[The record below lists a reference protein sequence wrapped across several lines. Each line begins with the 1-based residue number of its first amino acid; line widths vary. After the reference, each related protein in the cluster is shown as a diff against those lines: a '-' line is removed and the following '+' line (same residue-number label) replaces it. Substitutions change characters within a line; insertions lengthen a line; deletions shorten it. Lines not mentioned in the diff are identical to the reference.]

1 MNQVMR
7 AIFFLLLGLGSANAQ
22 DLREQVSTYT
32 LENGMRVIM
41 VEQDAAPVISFNLMF
56 DVGGID
62 EPEGLGGIAHMVEHM
77 AFKGTETI
85 GTDEPNLEEQAL
97 AKVEVLALALD
108 YVRDNGTEEEVA
120 ETEAAFLEAREEAK
134 AFASPNALD
143 LLFDAN
149 GGVGLNASTGYDR
162 TAYVIS
168 MPSNRLE
175 LYARVY
181 ADILRDTVFRSFYE
195 ERDVVREERRQ
206 RSEDD
211 PQGVLFE
218 DFLGEAYQVHP
229 YGRPLIGAPS
239 EIETY
244 LATEAKEFFTRF
256 YHPNRAVLVLVGDVE
271 PERDIEILRRYFGTL
286 EQEPDNRPTLP
297 EEPEQTQE
305 RRTSVEFDAEP
316 QLGVGYHKPTYPER
330 DAYVMDVIDALLSAG
345 RTSRLFDRM
354 VVEDQIALDVFTTS
368 AFPGIREPNLF
379 VFGGSPR
386 FPNTNADMERVFYE
400 EVERLKNEPVSE
412 RELEKVK
419 NQVRA
424 GFIRGLQ
431 SGSGLASQ
439 LAFYELFLGGWD
451 GILEYENIIN
461 SVTAEEVQEVAQR
474 ILTQDNRTVA
484 LLESTAPANDSGSA
498 APAEPANDETATDQ
512 TTTDETTS
520 EESSQ

>member
-1 MNQVMR
+1 MKLAVR
-7 AIFFLLLGLGSANAQ
+7 TLLTLTLLLGLALGSAQ

-32 LENGMRVIM
+32 LDNGMRVIM

-62 EPEGLGGIAHMVEHM
+62 EPDGLGGIAHMVEHM
-77 AFKGTETI
+77 AFKGTQTI
-85 GTDEPNLEEQAL
+85 GTDTPDLEEQAL
-97 AKVEVLALALD
+97 EKVEVLALALEW
-108 YVRDNGTEEEVA
+108 VRNNGTEEEVA
-120 ETEAAFLEAREEAK
+120 ETQAAFLEAREEAK

-162 TAYVIS
+162 TSYVIS

-218 DFLGEAYQVHP
+218 EFLSEAYQVHP
-229 YGRPLIGAPS
+229 YGRPLIGAANELES
-239 EIETY
+239 Y
-244 LATEAKEFFTRF
+244 LATEAEAFFER
-256 YHPNRAVLVLVGDVE
+256 YYDPNRAVLVLVGDVE
-271 PERDIEILRRYFGTL
+271 PERDIEILERYFGIL
-286 EQEPDNRPTLP
+286 EQAPDARPAIP
-297 EEPEQTQE
+297 EEPDQTQE
-305 RRTSVEFDAEP
+305 RRTTVEFDAEP
-316 QLGVGYHKPTYPER
+316 QLAVGYHKPTYPER
-330 DAYVMDVIDALLSAG
+330 DAYVLDVIDAVLSAG
-345 RTSRLFDRM
+345 RTSRLFERM
-354 VVEDQIALDVFTTS
+354 VVEDQVALDVFTTS
-368 AFPGIREPNLF
+368 AFPGTRDPNLF

-386 FPNTNADMERVFYE
+386 FPNTNEDMERVFYE
-400 EVERLKNEPVSE
+400 EVERLKNESVTE

-424 GFIRGLQ
+424 NFIRSLG
-431 SGSGLASQ
+431 SSSGLASQ
-439 LAFYELFLGGWD
+439 LAFYELFLGGWED
-451 GILEYENIIN
+451 LLEYEEIIN

-474 ILTQDNRTVA
+474 IFTEDNRTVA
-484 LLESTAPANDSGSA
+484 LLESTNPQGSA
-498 APAEPANDETATDQ
+498 PEDSENAEPITDD
-512 TTTDETTS
+512 TTGSTT
-520 EESSQ
+520 EESNP

>member
-1 MNQVMR
+1 MNQLVTR
-7 AIFFLLLGLGSANAQ
+7 TFLFALAMLMGLTSAQ

-41 VEQDAAPVISFNLMF
+41 VRQDAAPVISFNLMF

-62 EPEGLGGIAHMVEHM
+62 EPDGLGGIAHMVEHM
-77 AFKGTETI
+77 AFKGTQTI
-85 GTDEPNLEEQAL
+85 GTDTPDLEEQAL
-97 AKVEVLALALD
+97 EKVEVLALALEW
-108 YVRDNGTEEEVA
+108 VRKNGTEEEVA
-120 ETEAAFLEAREEAK
+120 ETQAAFLEAREEAK
-134 AFASPNALD
+134 ALASPNALD

-162 TAYVIS
+162 TSYVIS

-218 DFLGEAYQVHP
+218 EFLGEAYRVHP
-229 YGRPLIGAPS
+229 YGRPLIGAPNELES
-239 EIETY
+239 Y
-244 LATEAKEFFTRF
+244 LATEAEAFFER
-256 YHPNRAVLVLVGDVE
+256 YYDPNRAVLVLVGDVE
-271 PERDIEILRRYFGTL
+271 PERDLEILERYFGLL
-286 EQEPDNRPTLP
+286 EGAPDARPDIPNEPD
-297 EEPEQTQE
+297 QTEE
-305 RRTSVEFDAEP
+305 RRSSVQFDAEP
-316 QLGVGYHKPTYPER
+316 QLAVGYHKPTYPER
-330 DAYVMDVIDALLSAG
+330 DAYVMDVIDAVLSAG
-345 RTSRLFDRM
+345 RTSRLFERM
-354 VVEDQIALDVFTTS
+354 VAQDQIALDVFTSS

-379 VFGGSPR
+379 VFGGAPR

-400 EVERLKNEPVSE
+400 EVERLKNESVTE

-424 GFIRGLQ
+424 SFIRGLG

-439 LAFYELFLGGWD
+439 LAFYELFLGGWE
-451 GILEYENIIN
+451 GILEYEEIIN

-474 ILTQDNRTVA
+474 IFSEDNRTVA
-484 LLESTAPANDSGSA
+484 LLEPLNPEGSSDTGSTRESTPESTRESTA
-498 APAEPANDETATDQ
+498 
-512 TTTDETTS
+512 
-520 EESSQ
+520 EESTP

>member
-1 MNQVMR
+1 MKLAVR
-7 AIFFLLLGLGSANAQ
+7 TLLTLTLLLGLANAQ

-32 LENGMRVIM
+32 LDNGMRVIM
-41 VEQDAAPVISFNLMF
+41 ARQDAAPVISFNLMF

-62 EPEGLGGIAHMVEHM
+62 EPDGLGGIAHMVEHM
-77 AFKGTETI
+77 AFKGTQTI
-85 GTDEPNLEEQAL
+85 GTDTPDLEEQAL
-97 AKVEVLALALD
+97 EKVEVLALALEW
-108 YVRDNGTEEEVA
+108 VRNNGTEEEVA
-120 ETEAAFLEAREEAK
+120 ETQAAFLEAREEAK

-162 TAYVIS
+162 TSYVIS

-218 DFLGEAYQVHP
+218 EFLGEAYQVHP
-229 YGRPLIGAPS
+229 YGRPLIGAPNELES
-239 EIETY
+239 Y
-244 LATEAKEFFTRF
+244 LATEAEAFFER
-256 YHPNRAVLVLVGDVE
+256 YYDPNRAVLVLVGDVE
-271 PERDIEILRRYFGTL
+271 PERDIEILERYFGIL
-286 EQEPDNRPTLP
+286 EQAPDARPAIP
-297 EEPEQTQE
+297 EEPDQTEE
-305 RRTSVEFDAEP
+305 RRSTVEFDAEP
-316 QLGVGYHKPTYPER
+316 QLAVGYHKPTYPER
-330 DAYVMDVIDALLSAG
+330 DAYVLDVIDAVLSAG
-345 RTSRLFDRM
+345 RTSRLFERM

-368 AFPGIREPNLF
+368 AFPGTREPNLF
-379 VFGGSPR
+379 VFGGAPR

-400 EVERLKNEPVSE
+400 EVERLQNEGVTE

-424 GFIRGLQ
+424 NFIRSLG
-431 SGSGLASQ
+431 SSSGLASQ
-439 LAFYELFLGGWD
+439 LAFYELFLGGWED
-451 GILEYENIIN
+451 LLEYEEIIN

-474 ILTQDNRTVA
+474 IFSEDNRTVVT
-484 LLESTAPANDSGSA
+484 LESSGG
-498 APAEPANDETATDQ
+498 EPINPQGSTNTSD
-512 TTTDETTS
+512 TTDESISSDTDSTT
-520 EESSQ
+520 EESNP

>member
-1 MNQVMR
+1 MKLAAR
-7 AIFFLLLGLGSANAQ
+7 TLLTLSFLLGLAFVSAQ

-32 LENGMRVIM
+32 LDNGMRVIM

-62 EPEGLGGIAHMVEHM
+62 EPDGLGGIAHMVEHM
-77 AFKGTETI
+77 AFKGTQTI
-85 GTDEPNLEEQAL
+85 GTDTPDLEEQAL
-97 AKVEVLALALD
+97 DKVEVLALALEW
-108 YVRDNGTEEEVA
+108 VRKNGTEEEIA
-120 ETEAAFLEAREEAK
+120 ETQAAFLEAREEAK

-218 DFLGEAYQVHP
+218 EFLGQAYQVHP
-229 YGRPLIGAPS
+229 YGRPLIGAPNELES
-239 EIETY
+239 Y
-244 LATEAKEFFTRF
+244 LASEAEAFFER
-256 YHPNRAVLVLVGDVE
+256 YYDPNRAVLVLVGDVE
-271 PERDIEILRRYFGTL
+271 PERDIVTLERYFGVL
-286 EQEPDNRPTLP
+286 EGAPDARPAIP
-297 EEPEQTQE
+297 EEPDQTEE
-305 RRTSVEFDAEP
+305 RRSSVEFDAEP
-316 QLGVGYHKPTYPER
+316 QLAVGYHKPTYPER
-330 DAYVMDVIDALLSAG
+330 DAYVMDVIDAILSAG
-345 RTSRLFDRM
+345 RTSRLFERM
-354 VVEDQIALDVFTTS
+354 VVEDQVALDVFTSS

-379 VFGGSPR
+379 VFGGAPR
-386 FPNTNADMERVFYE
+386 FPNTNEDMERVFYE
-400 EVERLKNEPVSE
+400 EVERLKNESVTE

-424 GFIRGLQ
+424 GFIRGLG

-451 GILEYENIIN
+451 GILEYEEIIN
-461 SVTAEEVQEVAQR
+461 SVTAEEVQAVAQR
-474 ILTQDNRTVA
+474 IFNEDNRIVTRLEPINPHSSDGA
-484 LLESTAPANDSGSA
+484 TSESTGES
-498 APAEPANDETATDQ
+498 
-512 TTTDETTS
+512 TS
-520 EESSQ
+520 EITTEESNP